1 MFMKTLVYQ
10 FQQFRICRDQNGH
23 LQIFRPWPPGRPSW
37 HARQSTLEALH
48 PSSSRTPL
56 QTETLPFIATETIS
70 DTETDLGLE
79 AFTLSVQKS
88 TTVNTLTHSSIQNRY
103 GSLSP
108 VVNELLYLIWL
119 PNFILDDLCFN
130 LLNCEKKGLPRAAL
144 EAALATRGSTT
155 DAKNATVDMIG
166 LPLWLKGM
174 GWCANGPGRYIF

>member
-88 TTVNTLTHSSIQNRY
+88 TTVNTHIVPFRIDMEACRLLWMSYYTWSGCQT
-103 GSLSP
+103 
-108 VVNELLYLIWL
+108 LYLTIYVSIYW
-119 PNFILDDLCFN
+119 IV
-130 LLNCEKKGLPRAAL
+130 KKGLPRAAL